1 MFVQEQQ
8 PQSNRPDP
16 KRSSHGDG
24 LPRRSIDLAPGLA
37 VVVATAAVAS
47 LLASQIGPLSS
58 LVAAVILGAV
68 LGNVGLVKPVL
79 APGFTFATKQLLRFG
94 VVLLGLRL
102 SLGDLAAL
110 GPATLAV
117 VAATVGSTFFGTQ
130 WLGRRMGLSR
140 DLSLLIATGYSI
152 CGASA
157 IVAVEGSTDADEEE
171 VLTAIGL
178 VTLFGS
184 LAVFALPFLAGV
196 LGLSD
201 VETGTW
207 IGAST
212 HDVAQVV
219 AASSA
224 AGGSAVMS
232 TAIVVK
238 LSRVVLLAP
247 IVAGVN
253 LHRARAHQATDAPGP
268 PLVPVF
274 VVGFLAALLVRTTG
288 VLPEAVVGAAK
299 TVEGMVLSAALVG
312 LGSGVRVNRLRSL
325 GPKPLL
331 LGIVAW
337 AVVACVSLAGVGLV
351 S

>member
-1 MFVQEQQ
+1 M
-8 PQSNRPDP
+8 
-16 KRSSHGDG
+16 
-24 LPRRSIDLAPGLA
+24 
-37 VVVATAAVAS
+37 VAAAAGAATLVAS
-47 LLASQIGPLSS
+47 LIGPLSS
-58 LVAAVILGAV
+58 LVAAVLLGAV
-68 LGNVGLVKPVL
+68 LGNAGIVTPTL

-110 GPATLAV
+110 GPATLGV
-117 VAATVGSTFFGTQ
+117 VVVTVACTFFGTQ
-130 WLGRRMGLSR
+130 WLGQRMGISR
-140 DLSLLIATGYSI
+140 DLSLLVATGYSI

-157 IVAVEGSTDADEEE
+157 IVAVEGSTDAEEEE

-201 VETGTW
+201 VETGSW

-219 AASSA
+219 AAASA

-232 TAIVVK
+232 TAVVVK

-247 IVAGVN
+247 LVAGVN
-253 LHRARAHQATDAPGP
+253 LHRARATDGASANRP
-268 PLVPVF
+268 PLLPTF
-274 VVGFLAALLVRTTG
+274 VIGFLAAMLLRTTG
-288 VLPEAVVGAAK
+288 LLPEGLISSAR
-299 TVEGMVLSAALVG
+299 TIEGLVLSAALVG
-312 LGSGVRVNRLRSL
+312 LGSGVRFARLRTL
-325 GPKPLL
+325 GPKPLV
-331 LGIVAW
+331 LGLTAW
-337 AVVACVSLAGVGLV
+337 AVVACVSLAGVVLV
-351 S
+351 N

>member
-1 MFVQEQQ
+1 MFVEERE
-8 PQSNRPDP
+8 PRTTRPG
-16 KRSSHGDG
+16 RSAGSGISV
-24 LPRRSIDLAPGLA
+24 LPGL
-37 VVVATAAVAS
+37 VVVAAAAVVATLIAS
-47 LLASQIGPLSS
+47 VVGPLSS
-58 LVAAVILGAV
+58 LVAAVMLGAV
-68 LGNVGLVKPVL
+68 LGNAGVVTPAL

-117 VAATVGSTFFGTQ
+117 VGLTVMCTFFGTQ

-140 DLSLLIATGYSI
+140 DLSLLVATGYSI

-157 IVAVEGSTDADEEE
+157 IVAVEGSTDAEEEE

-184 LAVFALPFLAGV
+184 LAVFALPFASSLM
-196 LGLSD
+196 GLSD
-201 VETGTW
+201 VQAGSW

-219 AASSA
+219 AAASA
-224 AGGSAVMS
+224 AGGSTVMS

-238 LSRVVLLAP
+238 LTRVVLLAP

-253 LHRARAHQATDAPGP
+253 IHRARANGDGSNQT
-268 PLVPVF
+268 PLIPILVA
-274 VVGFLAALLVRTTG
+274 GFLLAMLVRTTG
-288 VLPEAVVGAAK
+288 LLPDAAVSTAK
-299 TVEGMVLSAALVG
+299 IIEGIVLSAALVG
-312 LGSGVRVNRLRSL
+312 LGSGVRFARLRTL
-325 GPKPLL
+325 GPRPLI
-331 LGIVAW
+331 LGLIAW
-337 AVVACVSLAGVGLV
+337 AVVASVSLAGIALI
-351 S
+351 

>member
-1 MFVQEQQ
+1 MFLQQ
-8 PQSNRPDP
+8 DRPSPNRPNQP
-16 KRSSHGDG
+16 ASAPVPQRAQ
-24 LPRRSIDLAPGLA
+24 LVPGLV
-37 VVVATAAVAS
+37 VVVATAGVAT
-47 LLASQIGPLSS
+47 LLASLIGPLSS

-68 LGNVGLVKPVL
+68 LGNAGLVTPSL

-94 VVLLGLRL
+94 IVLLGLRL

-110 GPATLAV
+110 GPATLGV
-117 VAATVGSTFFGTQ
+117 VVVTVTCTFVGTQ

-140 DLSLLIATGYSI
+140 DLSLLVATGYSI

-157 IVAVEGSTDADEEE
+157 IVAVEGSTDAEEEE

-184 LAVFALPFLAGV
+184 LAVFALPFFARV

-201 VETGTW
+201 VETGSW

-219 AASSA
+219 AAASA

-232 TAIVVK
+232 TAVVVK

-247 IVAGVN
+247 LVAGIN
-253 LHRARAHQATDAPGP
+253 IHRARTSDSAGTDTP
-268 PLVPVF
+268 PLLPVF
-274 VVGFLAALLVRTTG
+274 VVGFLAAMLLRTTG
-288 VLPEAVVGAAK
+288 LLPDGFVSTAK
-299 TVEGMVLSAALVG
+299 TVEGLVLSAALVG
-312 LGSGVRVNRLRSL
+312 LGSGVRFARLRTL
-325 GPKPLL
+325 GPKPVV
-331 LGIVAW
+331 LGVVAW
-337 AVVACVSLAGVGLV
+337 AVVACVSLAGVVLV
-351 S
+351 

>member
-1 MFVQEQQ
+1 MFVQQDKPQAQQ
-8 PQSNRPDP
+8 PKDETA
-16 KRSSHGDG
+16 K
-24 LPRRSIDLAPGLA
+24 LAELAPGL
-37 VVVATAAVAS
+37 VVVAATAAVATVI
-47 LLASQIGPLSS
+47 ASFVGPLSS
-58 LVAAVILGAV
+58 LVAAVLLGAA
-68 LGNVGLVKPVL
+68 LGNAGVVTPAL

-117 VAATVGSTFFGTQ
+117 VGVTVGCTFFGTQ

-140 DLSLLIATGYSI
+140 DLSLLVATGYSI

-157 IVAVEGSTDADEEE
+157 IVAVEGSTDAEEEE

-196 LGLSD
+196 FGLSE
-201 VETGTW
+201 VQTGSW

-219 AASSA
+219 AAASA

-253 LHRARAHQATDAPGP
+253 LHRARADRAATTNRP
-268 PLVPVF
+268 PLIPVF
-274 VVGFLAALLVRTTG
+274 VAGFLLAMLVRTTG
-288 VLPEAVVGAAK
+288 LLPDVAISSAK
-299 TVEGMVLSAALVG
+299 TIEGIVLSAALVG
-312 LGSGVRVNRLRSL
+312 LGSGVRFSRLRTL
-325 GPKPLL
+325 GPKPLI
-331 LGIVAW
+331 LGAVAW
-337 AVVACVSLAGVGLV
+337 AVVASVSLAGIALI
-351 S
+351 